1 MTDPEKRAVSERLA
15 TLAEAAGLPTELVY
29 LQYWECSDGHIN
41 PVKFEPMYCFQTLPH
56 TVNNTVS
63 CRKPVHPIMVGR
75 DLTDTAVL
83 LPLVEAYCAKQDM
96 GYDMGRYAMR
106 EYRDDDGSN
115 QIAQPTHFASV
126 GYHAKNEWVKD
137 GTDAMEC
144 LAQALCAAMESEKG
158 ASS

>member
-83 LPLVEAYCAKQDM
+83 LPLVEAWVDAKAEPDRWIFTSSRR
-96 GYDMGRYAMR
+96 G
-106 EYRDDDGSN
+106 
-115 QIAQPTHFASV
+115 
-126 GYHAKNEWVKD
+126 NEWRCSIAHKRLTWWEFVTEQRAAATR
-137 GTDAMEC
+137 GEAE
-144 LAQALCAAMESEKG
+144 AQALCAAMESEKG
-158 ASS
+158 GAS